1 MMAALRE
8 WLTSVTVVMLLIS
21 LAQALV
27 PEGALRSIAAFAGG
41 LILLAVLIEPLPG
54 TARITEAFRFSEYAA
69 ELDTQQQ
76 ALETYGA
83 AVLGDEIARL
93 TAAAIEEKAAAM
105 GLQVTAAVET
115 VMGEN
120 GTPLPRSAEIY
131 GEYSHGLSEWIKSEL
146 GISVESQTWRKR

>member
-8 WLTSVTVVMLLIS
+8 WLTSVTVVMLLVS
-21 LAQALV
+21 LVQTLV
-27 PEGALRSIAAFAGG
+27 PEGVLRSIAAFAGG

-54 TARITEAFRFSEYAA
+54 TARITEAFRFSEYAI

-93 TAAAIEEKAAAM
+93 TNAAIEEKAAAM

-115 VMGEN
+115 VMGED
-120 GTPLPRSAEIY
+120 GTPLPRSATLC
-131 GEYSHGLSEWIKSEL
+131 GEYSEELAEWICSEL
-146 GISVESQTWRKR
+146 GISLERQNWRK